1 MSESPIRLDHTSREI
16 VAEIHRVMMAAYEVE
31 AGLLG
36 VSDFFPL
43 RRTVAQIR
51 SAESLFF
58 GAFSDGRLAAVAEI
72 EAEADPVNIAA
83 LVVDPDHFRK
93 GLATTLLRSILSLYQ
108 DRSLTVSTGVLNRPA
123 LLLYE
128 KLGFRE
134 HRRWSTDDG
143 ILMVTLLHLLAGRAA
158 RDVLPLCH

>member
-1 MSESPIRLDHTSREI
+1 MAATLRLDHTSLD
-16 VAEIHRVMMAAYEVE
+16 VAAEIHHVMMAAYQVE

-36 VSDFFPL
+36 VADFFPL
-43 RRTVAQIR
+43 RRTVAQIL

-72 EAEADPVNIAA
+72 EAEATPVNIAS
-83 LVVDPDHFRK
+83 LVVAPDHFRK
-93 GLATTLLRSILSLYQ
+93 GLATVLLYFILNLYRDQ
-108 DRSLTVSTGVLNRPA
+108 DLTVSTGVLNRPA

-143 ILMVTLLHLLAGRAA
+143 IPMVTLLHST
-158 RDVLPLCH
+158 DLPPKFF

>member
-1 MSESPIRLDHTSREI
+1 MEGQDGGALRLDHTRPDAA
-16 VAEIHRVMMAAYEVE
+16 AEIHRIMMAAYEIE

-43 RRTVAQIR
+43 RRTIAQILTAR
-51 SAESLFF
+51 SLFF
-58 GAFSDGRLAAVAEI
+58 GALVDDHLAAVAEI
-72 EAEADPVNIAA
+72 EAEATPVNIAS
-83 LVVDPDHFRK
+83 LVVAPDHFRK
-93 GLATTLLRSILSLYQ
+93 GLATTLLLFILNRYRDQ
-108 DRSLTVSTGVLNRPA
+108 DLTVSTGVLNRPA

-143 ILMVTLLHLLAGRAA
+143 IPMVTLLLSTDSPPKGF
-158 RDVLPLCH
+158 

>member
-1 MSESPIRLDHTSREI
+1 MEGQDGGDLRLDHTRPDAA
-16 VAEIHRVMMAAYEVE
+16 AEIHRVMMAAYEVE

-36 VSDFFPL
+36 VADFFPL
-43 RRTVAQIR
+43 RRTVAQIL

-58 GAFSDGRLAAVAEI
+58 GAFSDGRLAAAAEI
-72 EAEADPVNIAA
+72 EAEADPVNIAS
-83 LVVDPDHFRK
+83 LVVAPDHFRK

-108 DRSLTVSTGVLNRPA
+108 DRNLTVSTGVLNRPA

-134 HRRWSTDDG
+134 RRRWSTHDG
-143 ILMVTLLHLLAGRAA
+143 IPMVTLLLSTDSPPKGF
-158 RDVLPLCH
+158 